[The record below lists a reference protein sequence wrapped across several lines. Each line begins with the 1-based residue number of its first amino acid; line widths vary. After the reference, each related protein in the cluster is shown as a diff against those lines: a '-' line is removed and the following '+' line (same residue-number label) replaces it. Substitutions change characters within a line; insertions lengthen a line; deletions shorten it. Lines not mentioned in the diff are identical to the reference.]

1 MAARQANTQS
11 TKTDDTQKMNLE
23 LTKQVNGLE
32 EKKKTIA
39 QRYREEPKVAVQ
51 GSPMYR
57 PYFGN
62 NMPIIINGVAVYV
75 PLDGQQYQIPESFAA
90 VFSERIS
97 RIDEQI
103 RIRNQMA
110 DVSNNVEKYAG
121 EKTLISKG

>member
-1 MAARQANTQS
+1 
-11 TKTDDTQKMNLE
+11 MNLE

-39 QRYREEPKVAVQ
+39 QRYRDEAKVSVQ

-110 DVSNNVEKYAG
+110 DVSNNVESYAG
-121 EKTLISKG
+121 EKALISKG